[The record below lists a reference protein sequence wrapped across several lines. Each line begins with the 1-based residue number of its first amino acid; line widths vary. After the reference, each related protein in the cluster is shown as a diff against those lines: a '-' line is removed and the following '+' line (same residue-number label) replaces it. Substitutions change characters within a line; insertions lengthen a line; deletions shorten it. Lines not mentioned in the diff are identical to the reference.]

1 MCPCNTLYFFI
12 FFFYFLIPG
21 STDPERGEPK
31 TMIDK
36 SELKETTETG
46 MEVYLSEVHSCLAQ
60 YMEDRGIEDMEKES
74 QNKWSAAMRYVG
86 QHVFK
91 GTQKLKEAPAIV
103 HEGFPG
109 LANNNAYDLDKVNA
123 LTDYYINLCYEYDK
137 EVSMNGFSFISCI
150 PLDVLTVWSG
160 VYTDGYQKN
169 IRKTGEKGA
178 SIIRK
183 VRANNEE
190 SLSGMLIS
198 GGKRSP
204 VGILGALNR
213 KHGWNMGQPIEIQRN
228 GLPNRTAADI
238 AEEHRIA
245 STEVPELP
253 DLDEN

>member
-1 MCPCNTLYFFI
+1 
-12 FFFYFLIPG
+12 
-21 STDPERGEPK
+21 
-31 TMIDK
+31 MIDK

-46 MEVYLSEVHSCLAQ
+46 IEVYLSEVHACLAQ

-91 GTQKLKEAPAIV
+91 GTQKLKEKPTIV
-103 HEGFPG
+103 REGFSG
-109 LANNNAYDLDKVNA
+109 VTNDNAYDLDKVNA
-123 LTDYYINLCYEYDK
+123 LVDYYVNLCYEYDK
-137 EVSMNGFSFISCI
+137 EVSMNGFSFISGI
-150 PLDVLTVWSG
+150 PPEILTVWSG
-160 VYTDGYQKN
+160 VYTEGYGN
-169 IRKTGEKGA
+169 IRKTGEAGLR
-178 SIIRK
+178 IIRK
-183 VRANNEE
+183 LKSNNEE

>member
-1 MCPCNTLYFFI
+1 
-12 FFFYFLIPG
+12 
-21 STDPERGEPK
+21 
-31 TMIDK
+31 MIDK

-46 MEVYLSEVHSCLAQ
+46 IEVYLSEVHACLAQ

-91 GTQKLKEAPAIV
+91 GTQKLKEKPTIV
-103 HEGFPG
+103 REGFSG
-109 LANNNAYDLDKVNA
+109 VTNDNAYDLDKVNA
-123 LTDYYINLCYEYDK
+123 LVDYYVNLCYEYDK
-137 EVSMNGFSFISCI
+137 EVSMNGFSFISGI
-150 PLDVLTVWSG
+150 PPEILTVWSG
-160 VYTDGYQKN
+160 VYTDGYGN
-169 IRKTGEKGA
+169 IRKTGEAGLR
-178 SIIRK
+178 IIRK
-183 VRANNEE
+183 LKSNNEE

-245 STEVPELP
+245 SAEVPELP
-253 DLDEN
+253 DLDKN

>member
-1 MCPCNTLYFFI
+1 
-12 FFFYFLIPG
+12 
-21 STDPERGEPK
+21 
-31 TMIDK
+31 MIDK

-46 MEVYLSEVHSCLAQ
+46 MEVYLSEVHACLAQ

-91 GTQKLKEAPAIV
+91 GTQKLKETPTIV
-103 HEGFPG
+103 HDGFPG

-123 LTDYYINLCYEYDK
+123 LVDYYINLCYEYDK

-204 VGILGALNR
+204 VGILGALNSKR
-213 KHGWNMGQPIEIQRN
+213 KT
-228 GLPNRTAADI
+228 L
-238 AEEHRIA
+238 
-245 STEVPELP
+245 
-253 DLDEN
+253 

>member
-1 MCPCNTLYFFI
+1 MVWREEN
-12 FFFYFLIPG
+12 
-21 STDPERGEPK
+21 PK

-46 MEVYLSEVHSCLAQ
+46 MEVYLSEVHACLAQ

-103 HEGFPG
+103 HDGFPG

-123 LTDYYINLCYEYDK
+123 LVDYYINLCYEYDK

-213 KHGWNMGQPIEIQRN
+213 KHGWNMGQPIEIRRN

-253 DLDEN
+253 DLYEN

>member
-1 MCPCNTLYFFI
+1 
-12 FFFYFLIPG
+12 
-21 STDPERGEPK
+21 
-31 TMIDK
+31 MIDK

-46 MEVYLSEVHSCLAQ
+46 MEVYLSEVHACLAQ

-91 GTQKLKEAPAIV
+91 GTQKLREKPTIV
-103 HEGFPG
+103 REWFSV
-109 LANNNAYDLDKVNA
+109 LTNDNAYDLDKVNA
-123 LTDYYINLCYEYDK
+123 LVDYYVNLCYEYDK
-137 EVSMNGFSFISCI
+137 EVSMNGFSFISGI
-150 PLDVLTVWSG
+150 PPEILTVWSG
-160 VYTDGYQKN
+160 VYTEGYGN
-169 IRKTGEKGA
+169 IRKTGEAGLR
-178 SIIRK
+178 IVRK
-183 VRANNEE
+183 LKSNNEE

>member
-1 MCPCNTLYFFI
+1 
-12 FFFYFLIPG
+12 
-21 STDPERGEPK
+21 
-31 TMIDK
+31 MIDK

-46 MEVYLSEVHSCLAQ
+46 IEVYLSEVHACLAQ

-91 GTQKLKEAPAIV
+91 GTQKLKEKPTIV
-103 HEGFPG
+103 REGFSG
-109 LANNNAYDLDKVNA
+109 VTNDNAYDLDKVNA
-123 LTDYYINLCYEYDK
+123 LVDYYVNLCYEYDK
-137 EVSMNGFSFISCI
+137 EVSMNGFSFISGI
-150 PLDVLTVWSG
+150 PPEILTVWSG
-160 VYTDGYQKN
+160 VYTDGYGN
-169 IRKTGEKGA
+169 IRKTGEAGLR
-178 SIIRK
+178 IIRK
-183 VRANNEE
+183 LKSNNEE

-253 DLDEN
+253 DLDES

>member
-1 MCPCNTLYFFI
+1 
-12 FFFYFLIPG
+12 
-21 STDPERGEPK
+21 
-31 TMIDK
+31 MIDK

-46 MEVYLSEVHSCLAQ
+46 IEVYLSEVHACLAQ
-60 YMEDRGIEDMEKES
+60 YMDDRGIEDMEKES

-91 GTQKLKEAPAIV
+91 GTQKLREKPTIV
-103 HEGFPG
+103 REGFSG
-109 LANNNAYDLDKVNA
+109 VTNDNAYDLDKVNA
-123 LTDYYINLCYEYDK
+123 LVDYYVNLCYEYDK
-137 EVSMNGFSFISCI
+137 EVSMNGFSFISGI
-150 PLDVLTVWSG
+150 PPEILTVWSG
-160 VYTDGYQKN
+160 VYTDGYGN
-169 IRKTGEKGA
+169 IRKTGEAGLR
-178 SIIRK
+178 IIRK
-183 VRANNEE
+183 LKSNNEE

>member
-1 MCPCNTLYFFI
+1 
-12 FFFYFLIPG
+12 
-21 STDPERGEPK
+21 
-31 TMIDK
+31 MIDK

-46 MEVYLSEVHSCLAQ
+46 MEVYLSEVHACLAQ

-91 GTQKLKEAPAIV
+91 GTQKLKEKPTIV
-103 HEGFPG
+103 REGFSG
-109 LANNNAYDLDKVNA
+109 VTNDNAYDLDKVNA
-123 LTDYYINLCYEYDK
+123 LVDYYINLCYEYDK
-137 EVSMNGFSFISCI
+137 EVSMNGFSFISGI
-150 PLDVLTVWSG
+150 PQEILTVWSG
-160 VYTDGYQKN
+160 VYTEGYGN
-169 IRKTGEKGA
+169 IRKTGEAGLR
-178 SIIRK
+178 IVRK
-183 VRANNEE
+183 LKSNNEE

>member
-1 MCPCNTLYFFI
+1 
-12 FFFYFLIPG
+12 
-21 STDPERGEPK
+21 
-31 TMIDK
+31 MIDK

-46 MEVYLSEVHSCLAQ
+46 MEVYLSEVHACLAQ

-91 GTQKLKEAPAIV
+91 GTQKLREKPTIV
-103 HEGFPG
+103 REGFSG
-109 LANNNAYDLDKVNA
+109 VTNDNAYDLDKVNA
-123 LTDYYINLCYEYDK
+123 LVDYYVNLCYEYDK
-137 EVSMNGFSFISCI
+137 EVSMNGFSFISGI
-150 PLDVLTVWSG
+150 PPEILTVWSG
-160 VYTDGYQKN
+160 VYTEGYGN
-169 IRKTGEKGA
+169 IRKTGEAGLR
-178 SIIRK
+178 IVRK
-183 VRANNEE
+183 LKSNNEE

-228 GLPNRTAADI
+228 GLPNRTASDI

>member
-1 MCPCNTLYFFI
+1 
-12 FFFYFLIPG
+12 
-21 STDPERGEPK
+21 
-31 TMIDK
+31 MIDK

-46 MEVYLSEVHSCLAQ
+46 MEVYLSEVHACLAQ

-91 GTQKLKEAPAIV
+91 GTQKLREKPTIV
-103 HEGFPG
+103 REGFSG
-109 LANNNAYDLDKVNA
+109 VTNDNAYDLDKVNA
-123 LTDYYINLCYEYDK
+123 LVDYYVNLCYEYDK
-137 EVSMNGFSFISCI
+137 EVSMNGFSFISGI
-150 PLDVLTVWSG
+150 PQEILTVWGG
-160 VYTDGYQKN
+160 VYTEGYGN
-169 IRKTGEKGA
+169 IRKTGEAGLR
-178 SIIRK
+178 IIRK
-183 VRANNEE
+183 LKSNNEE

-213 KHGWNMGQPIEIQRN
+213 KHGWNMGQPLEIQRN

-245 STEVPELP
+245 STEVPDLP
-253 DLDEN
+253 DLGEN

>member
-1 MCPCNTLYFFI
+1 
-12 FFFYFLIPG
+12 
-21 STDPERGEPK
+21 
-31 TMIDK
+31 MIDK

-46 MEVYLSEVHSCLAQ
+46 MEVYLSEVHACLAQ
-60 YMEDRGIEDMEKES
+60 YMEDRGIENMEKES

-91 GTQKLKEAPAIV
+91 GTQKLKEKPTIV
-103 HEGFPG
+103 REGFSG
-109 LANNNAYDLDKVNA
+109 VTNDNAYDLDKVNA
-123 LTDYYINLCYEYDK
+123 LVDYYVNLCYEYDK
-137 EVSMNGFSFISCI
+137 EVSMNGFSFISGI
-150 PLDVLTVWSG
+150 PPEILTVWSG
-160 VYTDGYQKN
+160 VYTDGYGN
-169 IRKTGEKGA
+169 IRKTGEAGLR
-178 SIIRK
+178 IIRK
-183 VRANNEE
+183 LKSNNEE

>member
-1 MCPCNTLYFFI
+1 
-12 FFFYFLIPG
+12 
-21 STDPERGEPK
+21 
-31 TMIDK
+31 MIDK
-36 SELKETTETG
+36 SELKETTENG
-46 MEVYLSEVHSCLAQ
+46 MEVYLSEVHACLGQ
-60 YMEDRGIEDMEKES
+60 YMENRGIEDMEKES

-91 GTQKLKEAPAIV
+91 GTQKLKEKPTIV

-123 LTDYYINLCYEYDK
+123 LVDYYINLCYEYDK

-150 PLDVLTVWSG
+150 PLDVLNVWSG

-178 SIIRK
+178 NIIRK

-253 DLDEN
+253 DLDES

>member
-1 MCPCNTLYFFI
+1 
-12 FFFYFLIPG
+12 
-21 STDPERGEPK
+21 
-31 TMIDK
+31 MIDK

-46 MEVYLSEVHSCLAQ
+46 MEVYLSEVHACLAQ

-91 GTQKLKEAPAIV
+91 GTQKLKEKPTIV
-103 HEGFPG
+103 REGFSG
-109 LANNNAYDLDKVNA
+109 VTNDNAYDLDKVNA
-123 LTDYYINLCYEYDK
+123 LVDYYVNLCYEYDK
-137 EVSMNGFSFISCI
+137 EVSMNGFSFISGI
-150 PLDVLTVWSG
+150 PPEILTVWSG
-160 VYTDGYQKN
+160 VYTEGYGN
-169 IRKTGEKGA
+169 IRKTGEAGLR
-178 SIIRK
+178 IIRK
-183 VRANNEE
+183 LKSNNEE

>member
-1 MCPCNTLYFFI
+1 
-12 FFFYFLIPG
+12 
-21 STDPERGEPK
+21 
-31 TMIDK
+31 MIDK

-46 MEVYLSEVHSCLAQ
+46 TEVYLSEVHACLAQ

-91 GTQKLKEAPAIV
+91 GTQKLKEKPTIV
-103 HEGFPG
+103 REGFSG
-109 LANNNAYDLDKVNA
+109 VTNDNAYDLDKVNA
-123 LTDYYINLCYEYDK
+123 LVDYYVNLCYEYDK
-137 EVSMNGFSFISCI
+137 EVSMNGFSFISGI
-150 PLDVLTVWSG
+150 PPEILTVWSG
-160 VYTDGYQKN
+160 VYTEGYGN
-169 IRKTGEKGA
+169 IRKTGEAGLR
-178 SIIRK
+178 IIRK
-183 VRANNEE
+183 LKSNNEE

-238 AEEHRIA
+238 AEEHKIA

>member
-1 MCPCNTLYFFI
+1 
-12 FFFYFLIPG
+12 
-21 STDPERGEPK
+21 
-31 TMIDK
+31 MIDK

-46 MEVYLSEVHSCLAQ
+46 MEVYLSEVHACLAQ
-60 YMEDRGIEDMEKES
+60 YMEDRGIENMEKES

-91 GTQKLKEAPAIV
+91 GTQKLKEKPTIV
-103 HEGFPG
+103 REGFSG
-109 LANNNAYDLDKVNA
+109 VTNDNAYDLDKINA
-123 LTDYYINLCYEYDK
+123 LVDYYVNLCYEYDK
-137 EVSMNGFSFISCI
+137 EVSMNGFSFISGI
-150 PLDVLTVWSG
+150 PPEILTVWSG
-160 VYTDGYQKN
+160 VYTDGYGN
-169 IRKTGEKGA
+169 IRKTGEAGLR
-178 SIIRK
+178 IIRK
-183 VRANNEE
+183 LKSNNEE

>member
-1 MCPCNTLYFFI
+1 
-12 FFFYFLIPG
+12 
-21 STDPERGEPK
+21 
-31 TMIDK
+31 MIDK

-46 MEVYLSEVHSCLAQ
+46 MEVYLSEVHACLAQ

-91 GTQKLKEAPAIV
+91 GTQKLREKPTIV
-103 HEGFPG
+103 REGFSG
-109 LANNNAYDLDKVNA
+109 VTNDNAYDLDKVNA
-123 LTDYYINLCYEYDK
+123 LVDYYVNLCYEYDK
-137 EVSMNGFSFISCI
+137 EVSMNGFSFISGI
-150 PLDVLTVWSG
+150 PPEILTVWSG
-160 VYTDGYQKN
+160 VYTEGYGN
-169 IRKTGEKGA
+169 IRKTGEAGLR
-178 SIIRK
+178 IVRK
-183 VRANNEE
+183 LKSNNEE

>member
-1 MCPCNTLYFFI
+1 
-12 FFFYFLIPG
+12 
-21 STDPERGEPK
+21 
-31 TMIDK
+31 MIDK

-46 MEVYLSEVHSCLAQ
+46 MEVYLSEVHACLAQ
-60 YMEDRGIEDMEKES
+60 YMEDRGIENMEKES

-91 GTQKLKEAPAIV
+91 GTQKLKEKPTIV
-103 HEGFPG
+103 REGFSG
-109 LANNNAYDLDKVNA
+109 VTNDNAYDLDKVNA
-123 LTDYYINLCYEYDK
+123 LVDYFVNLCYEYDK
-137 EVSMNGFSFISCI
+137 EVSMNGFSFISGI
-150 PLDVLTVWSG
+150 PPEILTVWSG
-160 VYTDGYQKN
+160 VYTDGYGN
-169 IRKTGEKGA
+169 IRKTGEAGLR
-178 SIIRK
+178 IIRK
-183 VRANNEE
+183 LKSNNEE

>member
-1 MCPCNTLYFFI
+1 
-12 FFFYFLIPG
+12 
-21 STDPERGEPK
+21 
-31 TMIDK
+31 MIDK

-46 MEVYLSEVHSCLAQ
+46 IEVYLSEVHACLAQ

-91 GTQKLKEAPAIV
+91 GTQKLREKPTIV
-103 HEGFPG
+103 REGFSG
-109 LANNNAYDLDKVNA
+109 VTNDNAYDLDKVNA
-123 LTDYYINLCYEYDK
+123 LVDYYVNLCYEYDK
-137 EVSMNGFSFISCI
+137 EVSMNGFSFISGI
-150 PLDVLTVWSG
+150 PPEILTVWSG
-160 VYTDGYQKN
+160 VYTEGYGN
-169 IRKTGEKGA
+169 IRKTGEAGLR
-178 SIIRK
+178 IVRK
-183 VRANNEE
+183 LKSNNEE

-253 DLDEN
+253 NLE

>member
-1 MCPCNTLYFFI
+1 
-12 FFFYFLIPG
+12 
-21 STDPERGEPK
+21 
-31 TMIDK
+31 MIDK

-46 MEVYLSEVHSCLAQ
+46 MEVYLSEVHACLAQ
-60 YMEDRGIEDMEKES
+60 YMEDRGIDDMEKES

-91 GTQKLKEAPAIV
+91 GTQKLKEKPTIV
-103 HEGFPG
+103 REGFSG
-109 LANNNAYDLDKVNA
+109 VTNDNAYDLDKVNA
-123 LTDYYINLCYEYDK
+123 LVDYYINLCYEYDK
-137 EVSMNGFSFISCI
+137 EVSMNGFSFISGI
-150 PLDVLTVWSG
+150 PPEILTVWSG
-160 VYTDGYQKN
+160 VYTDGYGN
-169 IRKTGEKGA
+169 IRKTGEAGLR
-178 SIIRK
+178 IIRK
-183 VRANNEE
+183 LKSNNEE

-253 DLDEN
+253 NLDEN